1 MRQQNNLLLAP
12 LLVLALHC
20 KSFSCR
26 PHAESDNRRQ
36 VRSVAG
42 GGSNSHIFTAR
53 LADEAPRNL
62 GNPCF
67 SSSRTPE
74 TSRGLGVSGREAEA
88 RLGGMAHTMLVA
100 VERLNASLVRPHIC
114 LAHARCGK
122 STPPSAPNT
131 QFNSLNESRPEAN
144 PPDVSRF
151 SRYPHRILFD
161 MTRMRGR
168 EMGSEKPGKFTRENS
183 YVRLRR
189 TK

>member
-36 VRSVAG
+36 ARSIAG
-42 GGSNSHIFTAR
+42 GSDPRIFTTR

-74 TSRGLGVSGREAEA
+74 TSRGLGVSGRDAEA
-88 RLGGMAHTMLVA
+88 RLGGMAHTMLAA
-100 VERLNASLVRPHIC
+100 VERLNASLVRRPSFC
-114 LAHARCGK
+114 LARA
-122 STPPSAPNT
+122 
-131 QFNSLNESRPEAN
+131 
-144 PPDVSRF
+144 
-151 SRYPHRILFD
+151 
-161 MTRMRGR
+161 
-168 EMGSEKPGKFTRENS
+168 
-183 YVRLRR
+183 
-189 TK
+189 